1 MIRAA
6 VILAAALTA
15 LPAMAQTITFTISA
29 DGSGS
34 LNGTAFSSKAIT
46 FTQVT
51 TIADITTCSGY
62 ACSPDV
68 DTNTVTIG
76 GVGTETLNGGSYF
89 FANGM
94 NLIGIT
100 NEVDAAFL
108 AADEGTSAPTI

>member
-1 MIRAA
+1 
-6 VILAAALTA
+6 
-15 LPAMAQTITFTISA
+15 
-29 DGSGS
+29 
-34 LNGTAFSSKAIT
+34 
-46 FTQVT
+46 
-51 TIADITTCSGY
+51 
-62 ACSPDV
+62 V